1 MKKVKRAFTLT
12 EVLIAMTSVSMII
25 MLCYAMLS
33 TTSKTI
39 VSEYNNVDN
48 RDALYSNIN
57 YITRE
62 IQSAEAIK
70 VMNNG
75 KELHIRQVG
84 TDSDDY
90 TIRYEIRDGNPFGAL
105 YISNTDGSNSS
116 KLMDLVY
123 ETSKFDANSGREEI
137 GFSSYESNSND
148 KTEDDKSYIGN
159 FKRVTVLEKSG
170 TSSIRVHF
178 SELDLN
184 TADFVLIY
192 DKKSLDK
199 DGGYEALM
207 SATYGDLMGTRFD
220 EHLVGAY
227 SRLSDLTSGY
237 TDWFETDALY
247 VVVIAGSENSSGSY
261 LLDYFEYDNT
271 TNNFGSNT
279 VNINFDIV
287 KDPNEKINTV
297 IQNHKLTVSSRNSHF
312 QFE

>member
-90 TIRYEIRDGNPFGAL
+90 TIRYEIREGNPFGAL

-116 KLMDLVY
+116 KLMDIVY

-137 GFSSYESNSND
+137 GFSSYDSTSND
-148 KTEDDKSYIGN
+148 KTEDDKSNIGN

-170 TSSIRVHF
+170 TSSMRLHF

-184 TADFVLIY
+184 TSDFVFVY

-207 SATYGDLMGTRFD
+207 SAKYADFVSARFD
-220 EHLVGAY
+220 EHLIGQYNAV
-227 SRLSDLTSGY
+227 SDLTSGY
-237 TDWFETDALY
+237 TDWFELDAVY
-247 VVVIAGSENSSGSY
+247 VVVISNSSDSTGSY

-279 VNINFDIV
+279 VKINFDIV
-287 KDPNEKINTV
+287 KDPNEKINPV
-297 IQNHKLTVSSRNSHF
+297 IQNHQLTVSSRNSQF